1 MRIHPTRFC
10 GLFRFSFPLT
20 SIIMRGKEVRVL
32 AMQVTVQQV
41 VQRFQMEV
49 VTGEQNLRRG
59 ITISDIHRPGLE
71 LAGYFEYYPADRVQL
86 LGRTELSFAASL
98 PSETLLERF
107 RFLCQKETP
116 CICITRGLAVPPEL
130 LKVATETGT
139 PVLRTNLSTIQF
151 TNKLTYYLE
160 EMLAPRMTIHGVL
173 MDVYG
178 IGVLLLGSSG
188 IGKSETALELV
199 KRGHRLVADDAVEIR
214 QVHDRLI
221 GQPPDLIKHLLE
233 IRGVG
238 IINVMTL
245 FGAGAVRPYKKVS
258 LAVRLEMWEEG
269 KHYDRLGI
277 DEETL
282 RLLDIEIPIV
292 TIPVRPGRNLAVIV
306 EVAAMNYRLK
316 VMGHNEAVLF
326 AERLNKVLG
335 E

>member
-1 MRIHPTRFC
+1 M
-10 GLFRFSFPLT
+10 G
-20 SIIMRGKEVRVL
+20 
-32 AMQVTVQQV
+32 MQVTVEQV
-41 VQRFQMEV
+41 VQRFQLEV
-49 VTGEQNLRRG
+49 VTGEHNLRRS

-71 LAGYFEYYPADRVQL
+71 LAGYFEYYPADRIQL
-86 LGRTELSFAASL
+86 LGRTELSFVQSL
-98 PSETLLERF
+98 PSRTLLARF

-116 CICITRGLAVPPEL
+116 CVCITRGFPVPPEL
-130 LKVATETGT
+130 YQVAKETGT
-139 PVLRTNLSTIQF
+139 PVLRTNLSTVSF

-160 EMLAPRMTIHGVL
+160 EMLAPRTTIHGVL
-173 MDVYG
+173 LDVYG

-221 GQPPDLIKHLLE
+221 GQPPELIRHLLE

-238 IINVMTL
+238 IVNVMTL
-245 FGAGAVRPYKKVS
+245 FGAGAVRPYKKIS

-269 KHYDRLGI
+269 KHYERLGI
-277 DEETL
+277 DEEKL
-282 RLLDIEIPIV
+282 KLLDIEVPIV

-316 VMGHNEAVLF
+316 MMGHNEAVQF

-335 E
+335 Q

>member
-1 MRIHPTRFC
+1 M
-10 GLFRFSFPLT
+10 
-20 SIIMRGKEVRVL
+20 V
-32 AMQVTVQQV
+32 QVTVEQV
-41 VQRFQMEV
+41 VQRFQLEV
-49 VTGEQNLRRG
+49 LTGAHNLRRR

-98 PSETLLERF
+98 PSETLRERF

-116 CICITRGLAVPPEL
+116 CVCITRGVPVPPEL
-130 LKVATETGT
+130 LEVAQETGT
-139 PVLRTNLSTIQF
+139 PLLRTGLSTVSF

-160 EMLAPRMTIHGVL
+160 EMLAPRTTIHGVL

-214 QVHDRLI
+214 QVHDRLV
-221 GQPPDLIKHLLE
+221 GQPPELIRHLLE

-238 IINVMTL
+238 IVNVMTL

-269 KHYDRLGI
+269 KHYERLGI
-277 DEETL
+277 DEDKM
-282 RLLDIEIPIV
+282 RILDIDVPLV

-316 VMGHNEAVLF
+316 VMGHNEAVQF
-326 AERLNKVLG
+326 AERLNKLL
-335 E
+335 EH